1 MEQQN
6 SARSSKMLILLICY
20 FYIILFLKYLFT
32 AHSFVIVF
40 LVPIVLPLAFDI
52 VRNKK
57 SSIKVTNKEIT
68 WFSGKLKAKN
78 IYQIF
83 SMSNS
88 KKI

>member
-1 MEQQN
+1 
-6 SARSSKMLILLICY
+6 MLILLICY

-68 WFSGKLKAKN
+68 WFSGKFKGQKYLSDIFYVEFKKN
-78 IYQIF
+78 LIYLT
-83 SMSNS
+83 N
-88 KKI
+88 